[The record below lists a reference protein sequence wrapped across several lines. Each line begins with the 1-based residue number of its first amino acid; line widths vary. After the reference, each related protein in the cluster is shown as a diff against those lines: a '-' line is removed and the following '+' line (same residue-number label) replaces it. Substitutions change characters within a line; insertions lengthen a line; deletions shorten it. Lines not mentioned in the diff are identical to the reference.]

1 MNVCS
6 VHLYVVQIP
15 SAWMKWE
22 ALIAHVRMDSLR
34 QTQIYPSVLITDVE
48 VHFIFRYVFTLT
60 MNNNLEFVHVIL
72 VLVVIF
78 VNQALS

>member
-1 MNVCS
+1 
-6 VHLYVVQIP
+6 
-15 SAWMKWE
+15 MKWE

-48 VHFIFRYVFTLT
+48 VHFIFRYVFTLI

-72 VLVVIF
+72 VLVVILLIKHYHSHYSLLF
-78 VNQALS
+78 TYV

>member
-1 MNVCS
+1 
-6 VHLYVVQIP
+6 
-15 SAWMKWE
+15 MKWE

-60 MNNNLEFVHVIL
+60 MNNNLE
-72 VLVVIF
+72 
-78 VNQALS
+78 LSM